1 MDSRNRFLWK
11 VRLSAL
17 VIATSA
23 SSISPTYLMAQ
34 TDSRGTTV
42 LGRERPELNPAGLR
56 ISGFIL
62 SPSIGVGTTFNDNIF
77 STQSG
82 KKSDVVTTVSPE
94 LLFAS
99 DWNQHSLRFSGEGIV
114 SRYAN
119 NDIEDHETFD
129 LKADGRLGVYR
140 DMSVT
145 GALGYQLGSE
155 ERGSV
160 DEAGGLTPTEFTIG
174 TFAGDIF
181 YKWNRLSA
189 RTGGRYQAND
199 FDDVATNSGSINN
212 DDRDRDE
219 YVLDTRLGYEIQSEY
234 EAFIQLIWTLVD
246 YESTLDDNGLNRD
259 SEGYEIRVGTR
270 IDLTGLLFGDV
281 FVGQV
286 NRDYD
291 DATLE
296 TVSKVVGGIDLT
308 WNITP
313 LTTIQGGFSR
323 LISETTLATASGSIL
338 TKSHV
343 SVDHEL
349 LRNLILSAG
358 SSLSTA
364 DFEGSIRED
373 DNFSAGVGA
382 KYLLNRYFSV
392 LLNYDHSKRDSNAS
406 GADYT
411 SNKVFLRVQGRL

>member
-1 MDSRNRFLWK
+1 M
-11 VRLSAL
+11 
-17 VIATSA
+17 
-23 SSISPTYLMAQ
+23 
-34 TDSRGTTV
+34 
-42 LGRERPELNPAGLR
+42 
-56 ISGFIL
+56 
-62 SPSIGVGTTFNDNIF
+62 
-77 STQSG
+77 
-82 KKSDVVTTVSPE
+82 
-94 LLFAS
+94 
-99 DWNQHSLRFSGEGIV
+99 
-114 SRYAN
+114 
-119 NDIEDHETFD
+119 
-129 LKADGRLGVYR
+129 
-140 DMSVT
+140 
-145 GALGYQLGSE
+145 
-155 ERGSV
+155 
-160 DEAGGLTPTEFTIG
+160 
-174 TFAGDIF
+174 
-181 YKWNRLSA
+181 SA

-212 DDRDRDE
+212 DDPDRDE

-364 DFEGSIRED
+364 DFEGSIR
-373 DNFSAGVGA
+373 
-382 KYLLNRYFSV
+382 
-392 LLNYDHSKRDSNAS
+392 
-406 GADYT
+406 
-411 SNKVFLRVQGRL
+411 GRRQFQRRGRSEISPK